1 MSHPR
6 WQRFVI
12 AVAGPAMNIV
22 LAIGLLTGV
31 YMVHYERPTFFDEP
45 AVIGWVLDNSP
56 AAKAGIEQ
64 SATASCAS
72 TTHRIPTWEDVLLK

>member
-12 AVAGPAMNIV
+12 AFAGPAMNIL

-31 YMVHYERPTFFDEP
+31 FMVRYEHPVFLDEP
-45 AVIGWVLDNSP
+45 AVIGWVLEGLS
-56 AAKAGIEQ
+56 GRQ
-64 SATASCAS
+64 G
-72 TTHRIPTWEDVLLK
+72 